1 MCKVSTVGKKYF
13 RMRGITRK
21 TLKILIE
28 RNIDRN
34 CRTKYRH
41 DICGVLVASNV
52 VMAASDDVL
61 AESDDVLESLDA
73 NLR

>member
-1 MCKVSTVGKKYF
+1 MGTVGKKYF

-34 CRTKYRH
+34 CRAKYRH
-41 DICGVLVASNV
+41 DICGVLAVSNV
-52 VMAASDDVL
+52 VMEVSNVVMEVSNDVL
-61 AESDDVLESLDA
+61 KYLDA
-73 NLR
+73 NVR